1 MLTGREQDIDEIAA
15 HCEAARFV
23 VLACEPGL
31 GATTLLEEGIVPELA
46 RRGFITVFVNDY
58 RGRLFATGIKEKIAD
73 AVREQVDDRFFAE
86 VESLSQM
93 LSRIRGRTDRPV
105 ALVFD
110 QFEDYLRMHAGTD
123 VSDEFD
129 ADLSRTVAE
138 WHGQVVIALHKD
150 ALPDF
155 QRLSQYIPNLLGTC
169 IDLQGLP
176 RDAARQMLSA
186 EANAKG
192 VTVDSNT
199 AEALVNAPSAEFL
212 GRAHPYYLMQGLKR
226 LIEGAKT
233 NAKEKKSPPPIKLTL
248 ETIAAYGGA
257 DRLIRES
264 LDDVIT
270 SLRSNHLDLFFRWGN
285 ILISPEG
292 QRLGVSEKGLLEYAG
307 KLNRFGM
314 SLIPLLME
322 MGLFRNIDTAH
333 GPRYE
338 FARASMAPLVKD
350 WWKRREAWLI
360 AREKRQFRIRSISL
374 AAGSIL
380 LVYLMWV
387 VMTWRR

>member
-1 MLTGREQDIDEIAA
+1 M
-15 HCEAARFV
+15 

-31 GATTLLEEGIVPELA
+31 GATTLLEQGIVPELA
-46 RRGFITVFVNDY
+46 RRGFITVFVSDY
-58 RGRLFATGIKEKIAD
+58 RGRFFATGIKEKIAD

-93 LSRIRGRTDRPV
+93 LARVRARTERPV

-123 VSDEFD
+123 VSDDFD
-129 ADLSRTVAE
+129 ADLSRAVAE
-138 WHGQVVIALHKD
+138 WHGQFVIALHKD
-150 ALPDF
+150 ALHDF
-155 QRLSQYIPNLLGTC
+155 QRLSQYIPNLLEAS

-186 EANAKG
+186 EAKRNGLAM
-192 VTVDSNT
+192 DPEA
-199 AEALVNAPSAEFL
+199 AEALVNAPSGEFL

-226 LIEGAKT
+226 LIEGAKEH
-233 NAKEKKSPPPIKLTL
+233 AKKKPANSSQVTL
-248 ETIAAYGGA
+248 ETIEAYGGA

-264 LDDVIT
+264 LDDAIT
-270 SLRSNHLDLFFRWGN
+270 SLRSNQIDLFFRWGN
-285 ILISPEG
+285 ILLSPEG
-292 QRLGVSEKGLLEYAG
+292 QRLGVSEKGLLDYAG

-314 SLIPLLME
+314 SLIPRLME
-322 MGLFRNIDTAH
+322 MGLFRSIDTAH

-338 FARASMAPLVKD
+338 FARAAMAPLVKD

-360 AREKRQFRIRSISL
+360 ARQRRQFRIRSISV
-374 AAGSIL
+374 AVGSIL
-380 LVYLMWV
+380 LVYVMWV
-387 VMTWRR
+387 VMTLRR